1 MERMID
7 MDQLGAAIAVGS
19 LLFGFGFI
27 LMVLLGQASMHVD
40 IKIDFA
46 PWRKSLGSKEGDNK

>member
-1 MERMID
+1 MID
-7 MDQLGAAIAVGS
+7 MDQLDAAIAVGS